1 MLSGTLDQSLLRYYP
16 ADGTPPAEFIVPL
29 KKSTVNLSP
38 FSRLTLGDQPISL
51 AARDQSNDIL

>member
-29 KKSTVNLSP
+29 KKSTVNLS
-38 FSRLTLGDQPISL
+38 
-51 AARDQSNDIL
+51 